1 MIVRPLVFY
10 TAWQMAGKGYI
21 AGEGAGIVSVNGVP
35 AARKIL
41 CFEQSSLQLVRSTW
55 SDENGNYRIPSLNT
69 ERAYMVVA
77 VDHKG
82 EYDPVAYDR
91 ITPNK
96 P

>member
-1 MIVRPLVFY
+1 MSARLCFIPRGKWQGRATSPAKVR
-10 TAWQMAGKGYI
+10 
-21 AGEGAGIVSVNGVP
+21 VSVNGVP

-91 ITPNK
+91 ITPHK